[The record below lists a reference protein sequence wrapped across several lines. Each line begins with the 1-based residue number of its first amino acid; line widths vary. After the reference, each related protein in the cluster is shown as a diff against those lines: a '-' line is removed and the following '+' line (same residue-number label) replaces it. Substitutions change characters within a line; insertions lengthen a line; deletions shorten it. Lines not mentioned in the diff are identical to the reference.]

1 LANPL
6 YIIDSREQRP
16 YAFTGPSEV
25 RVLETGDYSLAN
37 LESQVAIERKSI
49 DDLIACL
56 TTERDRFERELQRGR
71 SLDYFALVIEG
82 SLMDLANGNYR
93 SEMSPKAAL
102 QSLFAFSI
110 RFRLPIWFAEN
121 RAHGQRVTESLLQK
135 YAASVE
141 WRWKQLQKG
150 IANDRREERKRL
162 EQMDRGR
169 PGGVD
174 PGGDEEHGT
183 I

>member
-1 LANPL
+1 M
-6 YIIDSREQRP
+6 
-16 YAFTGPSEV
+16 
-25 RVLETGDYSLAN
+25 LETGDYSLAN

-102 QSLFAFSI
+102 QSLFA
-110 RFRLPIWFAEN
+110 RLRIDQTVGLWW
-121 RAHGQRVTESLLQK
+121 RVGALLALVQLLVIFLLQ
-135 YAASVE
+135 
-141 WRWKQLQKG
+141 
-150 IANDRREERKRL
+150 
-162 EQMDRGR
+162 
-169 PGGVD
+169 
-174 PGGDEEHGT
+174 
-183 I
+183 